1 MEAGVPGR
9 NQGEEWR
16 LEGLAGARSHRVC
29 RPQEVC
35 VVVGGDWRTGL
46 YSVSSKVLGDKMPNR
61 LSNAW
66 SLKKLA
72 PLLASRIWVRYA

>member
-1 MEAGVPGR
+1 METRGVSRG
-9 NQGEEWR
+9 QITQSVQATG
-16 LEGLAGARSHRVC
+16 SIC
-29 RPQEVC
+29 
-35 VVVGGDWRTGL
+35 GGGGGWSTGL